1 MYHFRVTVTL
11 TSDLVFRIIMSRAYL
26 LYEVGISNLVCG
38 CILGWR
44 SVAYHNL
51 VTVTLNLTSDL
62 VFRNCC
68 ISPIFFEIGIPN
80 LVCKCILGCLSVT
93 NHFWVT
99 VTLTSDLV
107 FKNYCVQSISPILFD
122 VGIPN
127 LGWWFLL
134 GWRSGAYHFES
145 LWPWHWLLA
154 SILVFLCYITA
165 IFPQMCLIL
174 DQFLWGHSSR
184 VCDISCLNCEK
195 IPFPPCECIILSF
208 LFTPF
213 CVFFVSKEWITTL
226 I

>member
-1 MYHFRVTVTL
+1 M
-11 TSDLVFRIIMSRAYL
+11 
-26 LYEVGISNLVCG
+26 CG
-38 CILGWR
+38 CILGWQ
-44 SVAYHNL
+44 SVAYYNL
-51 VTVTLNLTSDL
+51 ITVTLNLTSDL
-62 VFRNCC
+62 VSRNCG

-99 VTLTSDLV
+99 VTLTSDLF

-154 SILVFLCYITA
+154 SFLVFSCYITA
-165 IFPQMCLIL
+165 VFPQMCLIL

-184 VCDISCLNCEK
+184 VCDISCYF
-195 IPFPPCECIILSF
+195 IFYF
-208 LFTPF
+208 LFFNSFYNYYYLFLILPLHEK
-213 CVFFVSKEWITTL
+213 CVCSADGNNQNYIKTYGT
-226 I
+226 

>member
-1 MYHFRVTVTL
+1 M
-11 TSDLVFRIIMSRAYL
+11 
-26 LYEVGISNLVCG
+26 CG

-44 SVAYHNL
+44 SVTYHNL

-62 VFRNCC
+62 VSRNCC

-99 VTLTSDLV
+99 VSLTSDLV

-134 GWRSGAYHFES
+134 GWRSGAYNFES
-145 LWPWHWLLA
+145 FWPWHWLLA
-154 SILVFLCYITA
+154 SFIGFSCYIIA
-165 IFPQMCLIL
+165 IFPQMCLVL

-184 VCDISCLNCEK
+184 VCDISCFFMFFLSSAGYFKNWVFQTNLSGT
-195 IPFPPCECIILSF
+195 PSECQ
-208 LFTPF
+208 T
-213 CVFFVSKEWITTL
+213 VWIQIKTHIMLVLIWVQTVCKDHQQTTSNHKQGKS
-226 I
+226 

>member
-1 MYHFRVTVTL
+1 M
-11 TSDLVFRIIMSRAYL
+11 
-26 LYEVGISNLVCG
+26 
-38 CILGWR
+38 
-44 SVAYHNL
+44 
-51 VTVTLNLTSDL
+51 TLNLTSDL
-62 VFRNCC
+62 VSRNWC

-134 GWRSGAYHFES
+134 GWRSGAYNFES
-145 LWPWHWLLA
+145 FWPWHWLLA
-154 SILVFLCYITA
+154 SFLGFSCYIIA
-165 IFPQMCLIL
+165 IFPQMCLVL

-184 VCDISCLNCEK
+184 VCDISCLKEINRILVYIHYHWSEISWK
-195 IPFPPCECIILSF
+195 ILSF
-208 LFTPF
+208 SSLENMWVLPLTNVFMQKSNCFKIHLF
-213 CVFFVSKEWITTL
+213 SH
-226 I
+226 

>member
-1 MYHFRVTVTL
+1 MRLGIAECHFRVTVTL

-26 LYEVGISNLVCG
+26 ILFEVGISNLVCG
-38 CILGWR
+38 CILGCR

-62 VFRNCC
+62 VSRNCC
-68 ISPIFFEIGIPN
+68 ISPIFFEIGITN

-127 LGWWFLL
+127 LGW
-134 GWRSGAYHFES
+134 
-145 LWPWHWLLA
+145 
-154 SILVFLCYITA
+154 
-165 IFPQMCLIL
+165 
-174 DQFLWGHSSR
+174 
-184 VCDISCLNCEK
+184 
-195 IPFPPCECIILSF
+195 
-208 LFTPF
+208 
-213 CVFFVSKEWITTL
+213 
-226 I
+226 

>member
-1 MYHFRVTVTL
+1 M
-11 TSDLVFRIIMSRAYL
+11 
-26 LYEVGISNLVCG
+26 
-38 CILGWR
+38 
-44 SVAYHNL
+44 
-51 VTVTLNLTSDL
+51 TLNLTSDL
-62 VFRNCC
+62 VSRNCC

-80 LVCKCILGCLSVT
+80 LVCKCILGYLSVT

-145 LWPWHWLLA
+145 FWPWHWLLA
-154 SILVFLCYITA
+154 SFLVFSCNITA

-184 VCDISCLNCEK
+184 VCDISCLFWPAYVVLAGFWRE
-195 IPFPPCECIILSF
+195 IWIFMPLPFLLGVHIASPSSIHPVLYKFPVCMKTSHTMAPAWSHF
-208 LFTPF
+208 
-213 CVFFVSKEWITTL
+213 
-226 I
+226 